1 MNNSVREPS
10 RQDAMNPTST
20 HPETVSSG
28 DAEGQ
33 TKSCDPTKSGPF
45 VLREL
50 NSSFGAKLI
59 RVAVD
64 RLVLE
69 PRDEM
74 RVIGDPLSKVSTE
87 SVVEAIQLLR
97 PPVLKA
103 RKDEARYDVVGNAST
118 VVWFRRLNPVTG
130 SRAGRLH
137 CLLIDPEDPSPTR
150 PPTAND
156 WRALD
161 EWVIDLLFGRLKG
174 SVAADVA
181 RAIKGS
187 IFQTMPRLPNLR
199 RKIADILATR

>member
-1 MNNSVREPS
+1 
-10 RQDAMNPTST
+10 MNPTS
-20 HPETVSSG
+20 HPETVNNG
-28 DAEGQ
+28 EAEDL
-33 TKSCDPTKSGPF
+33 TKTGDPTKTGPLL
-45 VLREL
+45 LREL
-50 NSSFGAKLI
+50 HPAFRAKLI

-64 RLVLE
+64 RLVLD

-74 RVIGDPLSKVSTE
+74 RVIGEPLSKVSTE
-87 SVVEAIQLLR
+87 TVVEAIQLLR
-97 PPVLKA
+97 PPVLQA
-103 RKDEARYDVVGNAST
+103 RADKTRYNVIGNAST
-118 VVWFRRLNPVTG
+118 VVWFRGLNPVTG

-137 CLLIDPEDPSPTR
+137 CLLIDPEDPCPTR

-174 SVAADVA
+174 SVATDVA

-187 IFQTMPRLPNLR
+187 IFQSMPRLPSLR